1 MKLNRKSRRMLVFGV
16 AVAAVAGGGFVAG
29 QIFSVGSTAQTKSS
43 DQADSGTPIP
53 ADGGSVFADV
63 AANVGPGVVFIRTE
77 RTWSRSQDRGRFQIP
92 EFFRDFLPDDEN
104 HRDRRIPGGGSGFIF
119 DDEGRILTN
128 HHVVRDADEIVV
140 IMATDNG
147 EVEFLAEIVGTD
159 ARSDIA
165 IIQIDPPK
173 SGLPIVP
180 LGDSDKCR
188 VGDWVMAIGTPFGQ
202 LQGTV
207 TAGIIS
213 AKERSDLNIMGSD
226 PGGYQN
232 YIQTDASIN
241 FGNSGG
247 PLVNLK
253 GEAIGINTAINPTG
267 QGIGFAIPINMA
279 KDIMGQL
286 IAGGRVQYGFIG
298 ITLDELN
305 KDLAEGLGLAVK
317 QGILVNNVLEGYP
330 AELAGI
336 EKKDV
341 IVEYDGEAVRDASKF
356 RLMVAK
362 TPIGET
368 VPIVVWR
375 DGKKKSMKI
384 TIAERPED
392 AVVAVAPPAGGGS
405 WLGLQVDEADS
416 RQMRQQFNTARGQ
429 KGVVVLE
436 VEKGSPADEAGI
448 REGDIITEVYS
459 IAVDNLNGYLEVA
472 DKLKDREAP
481 IAFLVKR
488 GRSTTYIPVKPDKR

>member
-1 MKLNRKSRRMLVFGV
+1 
-16 AVAAVAGGGFVAG
+16 
-29 QIFSVGSTAQTKSS
+29 
-43 DQADSGTPIP
+43 
-53 ADGGSVFADV
+53 
-63 AANVGPGVVFIRTE
+63 
-77 RTWSRSQDRGRFQIP
+77 
-92 EFFRDFLPDDEN
+92 
-104 HRDRRIPGGGSGFIF
+104 
-119 DDEGRILTN
+119 
-128 HHVVRDADEIVV
+128 
-140 IMATDNG
+140 
-147 EVEFLAEIVGTD
+147 
-159 ARSDIA
+159 
-165 IIQIDPPK
+165 
-173 SGLPIVP
+173 
-180 LGDSDKCR
+180 
-188 VGDWVMAIGTPFGQ
+188 
-202 LQGTV
+202 
-207 TAGIIS
+207 
-213 AKERSDLNIMGSD
+213 
-226 PGGYQN
+226 
-232 YIQTDASIN
+232 
-241 FGNSGG
+241 
-247 PLVNLK
+247 
-253 GEAIGINTAINPTG
+253 
-267 QGIGFAIPINMA
+267 
-279 KDIMGQL
+279 
-286 IAGGRVQYGFIG
+286 
-298 ITLDELN
+298 
-305 KDLAEGLGLAVK
+305 
-317 QGILVNNVLEGYP
+317 LVNNVLEGYP